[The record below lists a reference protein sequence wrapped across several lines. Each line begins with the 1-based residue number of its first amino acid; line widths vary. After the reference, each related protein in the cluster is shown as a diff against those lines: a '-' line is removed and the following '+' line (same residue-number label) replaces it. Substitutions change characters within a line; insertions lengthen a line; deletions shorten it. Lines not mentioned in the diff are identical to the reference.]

1 MLVGP
6 YLSHPLTR
14 YMKNARYSQ
23 KPPPLSPLTHTLF
36 FSRNTGSAIAASRDE
51 TGDKSFRQKWP
62 DRRLTE
68 NAVTIGLTV

>member
-36 FSRNTGSAIAASRDE
+36 FRETPAAQLLHQETKPAIKVSGKNGQTD
-51 TGDKSFRQKWP
+51 
-62 DRRLTE
+62 
-68 NAVTIGLTV
+68 V